1 MGVSGGC
8 DDNIVWESGEGCE
21 GSEGGVGGDE

>member
-1 MGVSGGC
+1 MRMSGSC
-8 DDNIVWESGEGCE
+8 DDDIVWERGESGE